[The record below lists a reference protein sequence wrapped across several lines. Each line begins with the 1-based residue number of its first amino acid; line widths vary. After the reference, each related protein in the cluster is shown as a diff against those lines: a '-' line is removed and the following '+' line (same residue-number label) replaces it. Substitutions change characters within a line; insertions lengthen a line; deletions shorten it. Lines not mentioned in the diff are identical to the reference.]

1 MPQDFTLAVTG
12 DAIIN
17 RRISRYTDKQFLSL
31 IKIIQDT
38 DVGFTHL
45 ETLIHDYDEPE
56 IYPAAEAGWTWMRS
70 PRGVVDDLK
79 WAGFKMVSHA
89 SNHSL
94 DYSYGGL
101 YSTWKAL
108 KEADLPCAGTGRNL
122 GEARKPVYLD
132 TPKGRVALISMASSF
147 TGWAKAGD
155 ARPDL
160 QGRPGLNPLRFHYV
174 VDADTMD
181 MLKKIA
187 FKLGWNAEKYGK
199 TWLFNNPGNHMAL
212 SKFVEG
218 DKPGIAIV
226 VDELDAE
233 GNLRS
238 IRDARRQADWVLV
251 HLHNHEWDP
260 DKGLA
265 VPPEFVPIFARDC
278 IDAGADVFI
287 GQGSHAKPRGME
299 VYKKKP
305 IFYDPGDFFGM
316 SNTVE
321 RLPSDFFMRPSHG
334 EEMRNW
340 KTTPADGFDARASL
354 PNTMNPPGG
363 LMGAAA
369 VTGGA
374 VALCSFGGEKSL
386 VELKLYPFALVSE
399 PRPKSGL
406 PIMAEG
412 EAARQIIGRIAELS
426 TPFGTK
432 IEFKD
437 GIGIV
442 KV

>member
-108 KEADLPCAGTGRNL
+108 KEADLPYAGTGRNL
-122 GEARKPVYLD
+122 GEARKPAYLD
-132 TPKGRVALISMASSF
+132 TPKGRVALISMTSSF

-155 ARPDL
+155 ARTDL
-160 QGRPGLNPLRFHYV
+160 QGRPGLNPLRFYYE
-174 VDADTMD
+174 VDADTLD
-181 MLKKIA
+181 MVKKLA
-187 FKLGWNAEKYGK
+187 AKLGWVIENYGK
-199 TWLFNNPGNHMAL
+199 TWLFNNPGTHMAL
-212 SKFVEG
+212 TKFVVG
-218 DKPGIAIV
+218 DKPGASMV
-226 VDELDAE
+226 VDESDAE

-260 DKGLA
+260 EKDLA
-265 VPPEFVPIFARDC
+265 VPPEFVTLFARDC
-278 IDAGADVFI
+278 IDAGADAFL

-299 VYKKKP
+299 IYKKKP
-305 IFYDPGDFFGM
+305 IFYDLGDFFGM

-321 RLPSDFFMRPSHG
+321 RLPSDFFMRPG
-334 EEMRNW
+334 YDEEVRSW
-340 KTTPADGFDARASL
+340 KATLADGLDARISL
-354 PNTMNPPGG
+354 PTVPGG
-363 LMGAAA
+363 AAGASE

-374 VALCSFGGEKSL
+374 VAVCSFGSEGSL
-386 VELKLYPFALVSE
+386 VELKLYPFALVSK
-399 PRPKSGL
+399 PRSKSGI
-406 PIMAEG
+406 PMMAEG
-412 EAARQIIGRIAELS
+412 EAARKIIGRIDELS
-426 TPFGTK
+426 APFGTK

-442 KV
+442 KI